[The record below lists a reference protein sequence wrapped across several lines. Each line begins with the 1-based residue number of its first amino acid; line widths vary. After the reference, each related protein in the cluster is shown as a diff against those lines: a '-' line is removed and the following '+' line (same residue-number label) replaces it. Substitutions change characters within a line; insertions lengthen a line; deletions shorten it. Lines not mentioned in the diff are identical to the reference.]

1 MEILSK
7 RECEVW
13 GVEAN
18 PKAASIC
25 KKKGLNVVCSSL
37 EEANFGDE
45 LFDEKI
51 ILNKNPSLPKIS
63 IVTSFY
69 NQTKFL
75 ERSVFSVLNQ
85 NYSNPEYIILDS
97 TSTDGILDIIRKC
110 ENRINFLY

>member
-45 LFDEKI
+45 LFDEKL

-63 IVTSFY
+63 TVTSLY
-69 NQTKFL
+69 NQTQFL
-75 ERSVFSVLNQ
+75 ERTILSVLNQ
-85 NYSNPEYIILDS
+85 NYPNLEYIIIDG
-97 TSTDGILDIIRKC
+97 TSIDGTLDIIEKC
-110 ENRINFLY
+110 EGRVDSVY

>member
-1 MEILSK
+1 LSK
-7 RECEVW
+7 RGCEVW
-13 GVEAN
+13 GVEPN

-85 NYSNPEYIILDS
+85 NYSNL
-97 TSTDGILDIIRKC
+97 
-110 ENRINFLY
+110 ENI